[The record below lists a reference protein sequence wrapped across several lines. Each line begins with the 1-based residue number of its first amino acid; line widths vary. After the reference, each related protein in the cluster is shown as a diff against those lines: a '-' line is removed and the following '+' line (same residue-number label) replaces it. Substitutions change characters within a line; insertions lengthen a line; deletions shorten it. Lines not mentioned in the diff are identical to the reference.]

1 MRTICRLCFAAAA
14 LLAATAIDVGSS
26 SAAAGARAQA
36 PVQRAGTAGSA
47 NATSAWRPEARPP
60 AADAAK
66 TLSLLRRAEGFTK
79 GISMPLLMVVRRR
92 LASREEPTPA
102 VPRDEADVDATEAAT
117 EAATGFL
124 IWNAIYLSI
133 VLVCAWF
140 YKSQKEWAFGQGT
153 NLKTSEK
160 NFKEWTS
167 PEVEPFLLWSC
178 LLPSI
183 RWADTMSMAGILPDF
198 WKAFFIFFCIAAVT
212 SFGFGVIGWIVMTI
226 FLVVFRTKF
235 RAKFEMQQSYFAD
248 FCCYCWC
255 QPCLVAQEA
264 RHAEEAYAAGYLP

>member
-1 MRTICRLCFAAAA
+1 
-14 LLAATAIDVGSS
+14 
-26 SAAAGARAQA
+26 
-36 PVQRAGTAGSA
+36 
-47 NATSAWRPEARPP
+47 
-60 AADAAK
+60 
-66 TLSLLRRAEGFTK
+66 
-79 GISMPLLMVVRRR
+79 MVVRRR
-92 LASREEPTPA
+92 LASRQEPSPE
-102 VPRDEADVDATEAAT
+102 VEVGGSEVDATDSAIV
-117 EAATGFL
+117 FL
-124 IWNAIYLSI
+124 ISNAIYLSI

-140 YKSQKEWAFGQGT
+140 YKSPKEWAFGQET
-153 NLKTSEK
+153 QLKTSEK

-198 WKAFFIFFCIAAVT
+198 WKAFFIFFIIAAVT
-212 SFGFGVIGWIVMTI
+212 SFGFGVIGWIVMTC
-226 FLVVFRTKF
+226 FLVFFRTKL

-264 RHAEEAYAAGYLP
+264 RHAEGRTRRAISRRRRVTAGRGGAGRRRS